1 MMRSVNIETMP
12 LDVPTTTN
20 QQPAAELFHVPQE
33 WLANQQSL
41 AESTNL
47 ALLTLGRNNEIIGE
61 TANNTSICESF
72 LARPDK
78 APRCKEFCGRA
89 REQALNAGTTVIY
102 RCHAGL
108 HCFAAPV
115 EPEAKADSA
124 VILGGRVFLSARAYR
139 EFVDNEQA
147 EGSSD
152 PAIFSNLKFT
162 DEAELQHAARFILS
176 QARDIFAQSA
186 ARQAVTQP
194 AATPHDTARLQLVRP
209 TETAEPDSPAEGW
222 SATPHAPA
230 SVARIDQRPSFAVR
244 NPAAWFNSPFDQG
257 CREALRTVGTRYGIK
272 SMALLMRRGEG
283 LASVAAS
290 GPQRLRLIHA
300 RISPDDSLL
309 ARLRGHEARPK
320 PLALDDY
327 EIAFLVDDDELP
339 VAEIGYAFP
348 LFIGTEL
355 HGVLL
360 TLDVRPDAEIRRQ
373 ILEFSQS
380 IIVPL
385 EMARLRSELNE
396 RNQDGDEMRDFASHI
411 TTLSEGSQICSELLR
426 KAVEVLGAERASL
439 LTLDEKSQ
447 LLVFRES
454 FGLSDEIVQTER
466 LRPGEGIAG
475 AVFESGEPLLVA
487 DLSLL
492 EPNEEN
498 RWIIERVR
506 NRFSSDEHA
515 QSFISFPIQIGGRRI
530 GVLNLMGAGFTER
543 DLKWLEHIVPHA
555 AAALDRLW
563 LRQQAERFQL
573 MSITDPLTG
582 LVNRRYLDERF
593 AEELR
598 RSQRY
603 YYPLSL
609 LMIDIDWFKS
619 YNDKFGHQA
628 GDEVLQAVAQSL
640 RDSLRQFDVAARYGG
655 EEFCVVL
662 PETDVTAAAVLA
674 ERLRSQ
680 IETDFGSA
688 NPNVR
693 RPITISIG
701 VASLSHALHTTGQ
714 ITRAA
719 DLALYA
725 AKNQGK
731 NCVVVYN
738 AGYPI

>member
-1 MMRSVNIETMP
+1 MMRSVNMMP

-20 QQPAAELFHVPQE
+20 QQPATELFHVPQE
-33 WLANQQSL
+33 WLATQPAL

-47 ALLTLGRNNEIIGE
+47 ALLTLGRDDQIIGE

-78 APRCKEFCGRA
+78 ARRCDEFCGRA
-89 REQALNAGTTVIY
+89 RTQALNAGTTITY

-115 EPEAKADSA
+115 ETAATADA
-124 VILGGRVFLSARAYR
+124 TVILGGRVFLSARDYR
-139 EFVDNEQA
+139 EFVESEQA
-147 EGSSD
+147 AGSSD

-176 QARDIFAQSA
+176 RARDIFAQATEEA
-186 ARQAVTQP
+186 AQP
-194 AATPHDTARLQLVRP
+194 PTTAHDTVRLQLVRP
-209 TETAEPDSPAEGW
+209 TATAETDSPAEGW
-222 SATPHAPA
+222 SAPAHAPA
-230 SVARIDQRPSFAVR
+230 SVVRLDQHSSFAVR
-244 NPAAWFNSPFDQG
+244 NPADWFNSPFDQG
-257 CREALRTVGTRYGIK
+257 CREALRMVGTRHEIK
-272 SMALLMRRGEG
+272 SMALLMRRGES

-290 GPQRLRLIHA
+290 GPQRLRLINA

-309 ARLRGHEARPK
+309 ARLRASEAHPK
-320 PLALDDY
+320 PLALDDF
-327 EIAFLVDDDELP
+327 EIAFLMDDDELP

-348 LFIGTEL
+348 LFIGAEL

-360 TLDVRPDAEIRRQ
+360 TLDVRPEADTRRQ

-385 EMARLRSELNE
+385 EMARLRSELSE
-396 RNQDGDEMRDFASHI
+396 RNQAGAEMRDFASHI
-411 TTLSEGSQICSELLR
+411 TRLSEDSQICSELLR

-447 LLVFRES
+447 LLVFRET

-475 AVFESGEPLLVA
+475 AVFASGEPLLVA

-492 EPNEEN
+492 EPNDVN

-506 NRFSSDEHA
+506 NRFSPDA
-515 QSFISFPIQIGGRRI
+515 QARSFISFPIQVDGRRI
-530 GVLNLMGAGFTER
+530 GVLNLMGAGFTEH
-543 DLKWLEHIVPHA
+543 DLQWLDQIVPHA

-593 AEELR
+593 AEELK

-619 YNDKFGHQA
+619 YNDTFGHQA

-640 RDSLRQFDVAARYGG
+640 RGSLRDFDVAARYGG

-662 PETDVTAAAVLA
+662 PETDATAAAVLA
-674 ERLRSQ
+674 ERLRAQ
-680 IETDFGSA
+680 VENDFGPDS
-688 NPNVR
+688 PTVR

-714 ITRAA
+714 ITGAA
-719 DLALYA
+719 DQALYA
-725 AKNQGK
+725 AKNQGR
-731 NCVVVYN
+731 NCVIMYN
-738 AGYPI
+738 MTHPI